1 MKRASFLVI
10 TIFLLAVSVP
20 AQTPMAQAKDA
31 PKRIALTPRSTVPIA
46 LLAKGVDEKCFNV
59 VLTSDASKADYL
71 LEAATI
77 ERLSVYKGT
86 GGSSVRTE
94 FTLFSQNGDVL
105 FHTSTRFYEN
115 GMKDICT
122 SIGLGIDDIVK
133 HHKIMLGMSPKQVRA
148 SRGEPKDIRKL
159 DPSSSDQREVWEYKD
174 QHVFFEH
181 GVVTGWSP

>member
-1 MKRASFLVI
+1 MKKALLLVFAFL
-10 TIFLLAVSVP
+10 LLAVSVP
-20 AQTPMAQAKDA
+20 AQTAVANAKDA

-46 LLAKGVDEKCFNV
+46 LLAKGVDDKCFNV
-59 VLTSDASKADYL
+59 VLTSDASKADYP

-77 ERLSVYKGT
+77 QGFSVYKGT

-115 GMKDICT
+115 AMKDICT

-133 HHKIMLGMSPKQVRA
+133 RHKIMLGMSPKQVRA
-148 SRGEPKDIRKL
+148 SRGEPKDIQKR
-159 DPSSSDQREVWEYKD
+159 DTSSSDQREVWEYKD
-174 QHVFFEH
+174 QQIFFEH
-181 GVVTGWSP
+181 GVVSGWSN